1 MVDLFECYDKD
12 VKYIAPKQNKINT
25 IHNVDTPEL
34 CQEFCAE
41 NTECK
46 YWTFVRK
53 KKTNKCKLLNGI
65 QQSGFRKS
73 KPGAVSGAMDEC
85 DYEDDYKDDPE
96 ILDPESDRELT
107 R

>member
-12 VKYIAPKQNKINT
+12 VAYKAPKQNKINT

-73 KPGAVSGAMDEC
+73 KPGAVSGAMLDEC
-85 DYEDDYKDDPE
+85 DLEDNAE

-107 R
+107 K